1 MTYAFPPQA
10 IPALPIIDSTQI
22 FPIRRIYCVGR
33 NYAEHT
39 IEMGGDPDREA
50 PFFFSKPADS
60 IVPSGSKIP
69 YPQAT
74 SNLHFEMELVIA
86 IGKEGKNLSAEQT
99 HSHIFGY
106 ACGIDL
112 TRRDLQGEAKTRGRP
127 WDTGKGFDNSAP
139 CSAITPVNLV
149 DDLENSQIWLDVNGE
164 RKQDAKISDMIWNS
178 FEIVAHLS
186 HFYTIKPGDLIFT
199 GTPAGVGKLEPEDHV
214 NGGIDGLNTI
224 SITIV

>member
-1 MTYAFPPQA
+1 MTYAFPPA
-10 IPALPIIDSTQI
+10 PVTTLPITNSTQD
-22 FPIRRIYCVGR
+22 FPVSRIYCVGR

-39 IEMGGDPDREA
+39 REMGGDPNREA
-50 PFFFSKPADS
+50 PFFFSKPKDA
-60 IVPSGSKIP
+60 IVPSGSKIA

-86 IGKEGKNLSAEQT
+86 IGKEGKDLSSEEAQA
-99 HSHIFGY
+99 HIFGY

-112 TRRDLQGEAKTRGRP
+112 TRRDLQGEAKEKGRP

-139 CSAITPVNLV
+139 CSAVTPANLV
-149 DDLENSQIWLDVNGE
+149 DDLENMKIWLDVNGKRMQE
-164 RKQDAKISDMIWNS
+164 AKISDMIWNS
-178 FEIVAHLS
+178 FEILAHLS

-199 GTPAGVGKLEPEDHV
+199 GTPAGVGKLEPGDQV
-214 NGGIDGLNTI
+214 DGGVDGLNTI